1 MSPETIVQLLQFGAM
16 GLLAFMIWT
25 GKQIMDRHLDTLKTL
40 IDGSQQLMLKL
51 IDVLLAIKSE
61 QVNSAKRDF
70 SNERSGTSQIEKS
83 ELLT

>member
-1 MSPETIVQLLQFGAM
+1 MSPETVVQLLQFGAM

-40 IDGSQQLMLKL
+40 IDGNQQLMLKL

-70 SNERSGTSQIEKS
+70 PVSAAAQAKTENPNY
-83 ELLT
+83 